1 MEKWMY
7 FLMSIGSIFILIY
20 PTESGTVQHLFLGL
34 LLIGIAALVLFKE
47 HRDKSK
53 RKKKTR

>member
-1 MEKWMY
+1 MY